1 MIETTYSGYINSVYS
16 NAFSADGSTYYD
28 TNSAFKTMHL
38 GPSSDSSKIMGI
50 IKLKLSII
58 FNEVNGALDNM
69 ITAFNSLQ
77 TTTQTGV
84 TSQITSFTTSV
95 TDLKVK
101 LQIYL
106 NQVEDEFSVLNSLC
120 RMIKF
125 MIS

>member
-1 MIETTYSGYINSVYS
+1 
-16 NAFSADGSTYYD
+16 
-28 TNSAFKTMHL
+28 MHL

-50 IKLKLSII
+50 IKLKLSVI